1 MPIEQTN
8 TKSQKKSSAGRKSF
22 SKKNFSAKNSA
33 EKKGSNQKQST
44 KKSANKAANS
54 AQKKASY
61 KPKKSA
67 VHKKPAAPKNP
78 LRIIM
83 LGGLNEIGKNI
94 TVFEYQ
100 DDIIVLDC
108 GMAFPDDEMLGVD
121 VVLPDFTYLVKNADK
136 IRGIILTHG
145 HEDHI
150 GALPYLLKQ
159 INVPIYATKLT
170 LGLVENKLIEH
181 KLLASA
187 KLNVMRAGSVIKLG
201 SMSVEFIHV
210 NHSIPDAVGFAI
222 KTPVGTIVHTGD
234 FKIDYTPIQGGMID
248 LGRFAALGQEG
259 VLALMADS
267 TNAERPGYTAS
278 ERSVGESFESLFSR
292 AEGKR
297 IIIATFASNVHR
309 IQQIVDVAASNGR
322 KVAVA
327 GRSMLATV
335 ETAIKLGYLSIPK
348 DVLVDIEQ
356 SGRFRADEMVIVT
369 TGSQGEPMSALS
381 RMSSGDH
388 KQVSVNSNDFI
399 IISATPIPGNEKLVG
414 RVINDLMRLGAE
426 VIYEKMYEV
435 HVSGH
440 ACKSELQLML
450 GLVKPKFYI
459 PVHGE
464 YKHLVKNALIGE
476 SVGIPRENIIIS
488 DLGKVIETRGETME
502 FKETVQAGK
511 VLVDGSG
518 VGDVGS
524 IVLRD
529 RKHLAE
535 DGLIIVAAAISSQTL
550 RLVSG
555 PDIISRG
562 FVYVRESEELM
573 DGAKEVARIAIE
585 SSIRGRSVDWPM
597 IKNNVRDSLAS
608 YVFQKTKRRPMIL
621 PIIINA

>member
-8 TKSQKKSSAGRKSF
+8 TKSQKKSSTGRKKLSKKSF
-22 SKKNFSAKNSA
+22 SARNSA
-33 EKKGSNQKQST
+33 EKKGSNQKQGA
-44 KKSANKAANS
+44 KKSVGKASNS
-54 AQKKASY
+54 APKKASY

-67 VHKKPAAPKNP
+67 VYKKPAAPKNP

-187 KLNVMRAGSVIKLG
+187 KLNVMHAGNVIKLG